1 LKNQQRFA
9 GYEMDKKVMQ
19 NAIEKEKI
27 QQEEEIEKQNQMKL
41 KRLDLAKVH
50 IAQIKEHQQRIEA
63 EKKEHFDYGLELAR
77 QDNEYNAMMKKKQ
90 IAAKQDKIN
99 KKKELNQMKQDIK
112 VIKFLQ
118 EKEEKEQD
126 QEIERW
132 ATMKENEMQMRKV
145 IEKEWFE

>member
-1 LKNQQRFA
+1 
-9 GYEMDKKVMQ
+9 MDKKVMQ
-19 NAIEKEKI
+19 NAIEREKI
-27 QQEEEIEKQNQMKL
+27 QQKEEIEKQNQMKL
-41 KRLDLAKVH
+41 KRLDLAKIH

-90 IAAKQDKIN
+90 ITAKQDKIN

-112 VIKFLQ
+112 VIKLLQ